1 MTKKPI
7 RQLDGFY
14 VVKGKKWKEL
24 FGSREQVY
32 NGTAFK
38 TAGNLTKKDLFFNKN
53 GRIVSAKKHQS
64 ASAEKRLEKYG
75 YSARR
80 GRFGYVKRKTQK
92 KRTFKNFVP
101 DEM

>member
-7 RQLDGFY
+7 RQLNGMY
-14 VVKGKKWKEL
+14 YIKNKAWPEL
-24 FGSREQVY
+24 FGSRQSVY
-32 NGTAFK
+32 KGFAYK
-38 TAGNLTKKDLFFNKN
+38 TAGGLTRKDLFFNKN

-64 ASAEKRLEKYG
+64 ASAERRLEKYG
-75 YSARR
+75 YYAKS

>member
-7 RQLDGFY
+7 RQLSGFY
-14 VVKGKKWKEL
+14 EIKGKKWKEL

-32 NGTAFK
+32 NGTSYK

-53 GRIVSAKKHQS
+53 GRIVSAKKHKT
-64 ASAEKRLEKYG
+64 ATAEKRLEKYG
-75 YSARR
+75 YTARK
-80 GRFGYVKRKTQK
+80 GKFGYVRKTQK
-92 KRTFKNFVP
+92 KRAFKNFVP

>member
-7 RQLDGFY
+7 RQLDGYYY
-14 VVKGKKWKEL
+14 VKNKRWKEL

-32 NGTAFK
+32 NGTSYK

-53 GRIVSAKKHQS
+53 GRRVSAKKHKT
-64 ASAEKRLEKYG
+64 ASAERRLEKYG
-75 YSARR
+75 YSARK
-80 GRFGYVKRKTQK
+80 GKFGYVRKTQK
-92 KRTFKNFVP
+92 KRAFKNFVP

>member
-7 RQLDGFY
+7 RQLDGMY
-14 VVKGKKWKEL
+14 VVKGRKWKEL

-32 NGTAFK
+32 NGTSYK

-53 GRIVSAKKHQS
+53 GRIVSAKKHKT
-64 ASAEKRLEKYG
+64 ATAEKRLEKYG
-75 YSARR
+75 FYAKS
-80 GRFGYVKRKTQK
+80 GRFGYVRKTQK
-92 KRTFKNFVP
+92 KRAFKNFVP

>member
-7 RQLDGFY
+7 RQLDNY
-14 VVKGKKWKEL
+14 YHIKGKKWKEL

-32 NGTAFK
+32 NGTSYK

-53 GRIVSAKKHQS
+53 GRIVSAKKHKT
-64 ASAEKRLEKYG
+64 ATAEKRLEKYG
-75 YSARR
+75 YTARK
-80 GRFGYVKRKTQK
+80 GKFGYVRKTQK
-92 KRTFKNFVP
+92 KRAFKNFVP

>member
-14 VVKGKKWKEL
+14 EIKGKKWKEL

-32 NGTAFK
+32 NGTSYK
-38 TAGNLTKKDLFFNKN
+38 TAGSLTRADLMMNKN
-53 GRIVSAKKHQS
+53 GRIVSVKKHKT
-64 ASAEKRLEKYG
+64 ASAERRLEKHGFY
-75 YSARR
+75 ARK
-80 GRFGYVKRKTQK
+80 GKFGYVRKTQK
-92 KRTFKNFVP
+92 KRTSKNFVP

>member
-7 RQLDGFY
+7 RQLSGFY
-14 VVKGKKWKEL
+14 EIKGKKWKEL

-32 NGTAFK
+32 NGTSYK

-53 GRIVSAKKHQS
+53 GRIVSAKKHKT
-64 ASAEKRLEKYG
+64 ATAEKRLEKYG
-75 YSARR
+75 FYAKS

>member
-1 MTKKPI
+1 MDNYYHI
-7 RQLDGFY
+7 
-14 VVKGKKWKEL
+14 KGKKWKEL

-32 NGTAFK
+32 NGTSYK

-53 GRIVSAKKHQS
+53 GRIVSAKKHKT
-64 ASAEKRLEKYG
+64 ASAERRLEKYG
-75 YSARR
+75 FYALK
-80 GRFGYVKRKTQK
+80 GKFGYVRKTQK

>member
-7 RQLDGFY
+7 RQLDGYYY
-14 VVKGKKWKEL
+14 VKNKRWKEL

-32 NGTAFK
+32 NGTSYK

-53 GRIVSAKKHQS
+53 GRIVSAKKHKT
-64 ASAEKRLEKYG
+64 ASAERRLEKYG
-75 YSARR
+75 YSARK
-80 GRFGYVKRKTQK
+80 GKFGYVRKTQK
-92 KRTFKNFVP
+92 KRAFKNFVP

>member
-7 RQLDGFY
+7 RQLDNY
-14 VVKGKKWKEL
+14 YHIKGKKWKEL

-32 NGTAFK
+32 NGTSYK

-53 GRIVSAKKHQS
+53 GRIVSAKKHKT
-64 ASAEKRLEKYG
+64 ASAERRLEKYG
-75 YSARR
+75 FYALK
-80 GRFGYVKRKTQK
+80 GKFGYVRKTQK

>member
-7 RQLDGFY
+7 RQLSGFY
-14 VVKGKKWKEL
+14 EIKGKKWKEL

-38 TAGNLTKKDLFFNKN
+38 TSGNLTRKDIFMNRH
-53 GRIVSAKKHQS
+53 GRIVSVKKHKT

-75 YSARR
+75 YTARK
-80 GRFGYVKRKTQK
+80 GNFGYVRKTKK
-92 KRTFKNFVP
+92 KRAFKNFVP

>member
-7 RQLDGFY
+7 RQLDGYY

-24 FGSREQVY
+24 FGSRESVY
-32 NGTAFK
+32 NGFAYK

-53 GRIVSAKKHQS
+53 GRIVSAKKHKT

-75 YSARR
+75 YTARK
-80 GRFGYVKRKTQK
+80 GKFGYVRKTQK
-92 KRTFKNFVP
+92 KRAFTNFVP

>member
-14 VVKGKKWKEL
+14 HIGGVKWKNL

-32 NGTAFK
+32 NGSAFK
-38 TAGNLTKKDLFFNKN
+38 TSGNLTRKDIFMNRH
-53 GRIVSAKKHQS
+53 GRIVSVKKHKS
-64 ASAEKRLEKYG
+64 ASAERRLEKHG
-75 YSARR
+75 YTAVK
-80 GRFGYVKRKTQK
+80 GKFGYVRKTQK
-92 KRTFKNFVP
+92 KRASKNFVP